1 MDDVNIIE
9 MKNITKYF
17 PGILANDKI
26 NLELKKG
33 EVLALLGENGSGK
46 TTLMNIL
53 FGLYKQDEGE
63 IFLNGKKIKIHS
75 PSDALNNGIGMVQQ
89 HFTII
94 PSFSVSEN
102 VILGLKDEKFFIKT
116 KNVDEKIS
124 KIGKEYKLPV
134 DPKSKVWTLSVGEK
148 QRVEIL
154 KIL

>member
-17 PGILANDKI
+17 PGILANDNI

-75 PSDALNNGIGMVQQ
+75 PSDA
-89 HFTII
+89 
-94 PSFSVSEN
+94 
-102 VILGLKDEKFFIKT
+102 
-116 KNVDEKIS
+116 
-124 KIGKEYKLPV
+124 
-134 DPKSKVWTLSVGEK
+134 
-148 QRVEIL
+148 
-154 KIL
+154 